1 VTASVL
7 PEKELPVTL
16 TSHWWQRFAGPQ
28 NGGVAVGISLLSCIQ
43 AEIFVIAYVR
53 LMAAIFDLLVTVT
66 LESIRISYSVLLDP
80 ENVVVAIGISLLSC
94 LEAEIFVFAYV
105 LPVMVAIF
113 DFLGHYSIEEYSL
126 WFQRVAGSQKWCN
139 LSEV

>member
-1 VTASVL
+1 
-7 PEKELPVTL
+7 
-16 TSHWWQRFAGPQ
+16 
-28 NGGVAVGISLLSCIQ
+28 
-43 AEIFVIAYVR
+43 
-53 LMAAIFDLLVTVT
+53 MAAIFDLLVTVT